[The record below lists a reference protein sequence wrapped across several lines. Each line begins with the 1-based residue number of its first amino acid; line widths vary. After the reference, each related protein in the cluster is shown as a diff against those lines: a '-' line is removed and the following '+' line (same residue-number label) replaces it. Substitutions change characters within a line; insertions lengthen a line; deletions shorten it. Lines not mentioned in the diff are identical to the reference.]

1 MRTYL
6 TIVWMVFFAG
16 VGLFGGC
23 AKPRGE
29 LFEPL
34 REPLVWPE
42 PPDAPRVKYVGS
54 ISTELDLKREV
65 SWTQGLSELFFGKGK
80 FGVLLC
86 PYGVV
91 FDNNRLYVADVGTG
105 SLHIFDFAT
114 REYKQITTAGT
125 AERLLDPV
133 GLKVVDHRIYVV
145 DSTLHK
151 VCVFDKDG
159 QYILSFGQD
168 VLKRPSG
175 IAYSKQQ
182 RIFYVADTGS
192 HLIRIFDSNGA
203 PLGSIGS
210 RGLDPGQ
217 FNFPTQ
223 LWVDEKDQLYVS
235 DTLNYRIQIFS
246 GNGTFIKSFGQQGD
260 RPGYFAHPAGV
271 AVDIMGNSYITDR
284 QFENVQIFDPN
295 SQILMAV
302 GGEGSDKGR
311 FWLPAGIYID
321 EKNRIYVADSFNKRI
336 QIFDLLEEKSNEN
349 SSK

>member
-6 TIVWMVFFAG
+6 TIVLVLVFALA
-16 VGLFGGC
+16 GLFGGC

-29 LFEPL
+29 LFVPL

-42 PPDAPRVKYVGS
+42 PPDAPRVQYVGS

-65 SWTQGLSELFFGKGK
+65 SWTQSLGELFFGKGK

-86 PYGVV
+86 PYGVA
-91 FDNNRLYVADVGTG
+91 FENNRLYVADAGTG
-105 SLHIFDFAT
+105 SLHIFDFVT
-114 REYKQITTAGT
+114 REYKQITAAGDT
-125 AERLLDPV
+125 ERLLKPV
-133 GLKVVDHRIYVV
+133 GLTVGDHKIYVA
-145 DSTLHK
+145 DSTLHQ
-151 VCVFDKDG
+151 VCMFDNDG
-159 QYILSFGQD
+159 KYISSFGQD

-175 IAYSKQQ
+175 IAYSKRQ
-182 RIFYVADTGS
+182 RKVYVADTWN
-192 HLIRIFDSNGA
+192 HLICVFDSNGTL
-203 PLGSIGS
+203 LGSIGS
-210 RGLDPGQ
+210 RGYDPGQ

-223 LWVDEKDQLYVS
+223 LWVDNNDQLYVS

-260 RPGYFAHPAGV
+260 RPGYFAHPTGV

-284 QFENVQIFDPN
+284 RFENIQIFDSN

-302 GGEGSDKGR
+302 GSEGSGNGQ

-349 SSK
+349 SNK